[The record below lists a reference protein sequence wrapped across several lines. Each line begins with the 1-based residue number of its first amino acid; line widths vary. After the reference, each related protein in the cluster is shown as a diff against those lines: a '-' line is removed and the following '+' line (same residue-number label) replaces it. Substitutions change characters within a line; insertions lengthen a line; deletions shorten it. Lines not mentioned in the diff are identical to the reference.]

1 MKKMIE
7 KIFRWGLFCA
17 GIIMAIFAGY
27 MFYIDKIAAGAA
39 WLSVSVGFLCFS
51 TRGRNSSNYYDDDDG
66 ENNFRPD
73 RELHDI
79 AVLVADLAVMSLK
92 TSKPGKKEIEYW
104 ENSVNNLLKS
114 MRVSKLERDEII
126 DKFDAL
132 KGKTQ
137 LEEKGRAFFN
147 QLGIGN

>member
-1 MKKMIE
+1 MKEMIE

-51 TRGRNSSNYYDDDDG
+51 TRVRNSSNYYDDDDG
-66 ENNFRPD
+66 ENNFRSD
-73 RELHDI
+73 KELHDI

-92 TSKPGKKEIEYW
+92 ASKPGKKEIEYW
-104 ENSVNNLLKS
+104 ENRVNNLLKA

>member
-1 MKKMIE
+1 MKMIE

-51 TRGRNSSNYYDDDDG
+51 TRVRNSSNYYDDDDG
-66 ENNFRPD
+66 ENNFHSD
-73 RELHDI
+73 RELHDV

-104 ENSVNNLLKS
+104 ENRVNNLLKA

>member
-39 WLSVSVGFLCFS
+39 WLSVSVGFLCFA
-51 TRGRNSSNYYDDDDG
+51 TRVRNSSNYYDDDDG

-104 ENSVNNLLKS
+104 ENRVNNLLKAI
-114 MRVSKLERDEII
+114 RVSKSERDEII

>member
-7 KIFRWGLFCA
+7 KIFRWALFCA

-39 WLSVSVGFLCFS
+39 WLSVAVGFLCFS
-51 TRGRNSSNYYDDDDG
+51 TRVRNSSNYYDEDDG
-66 ENNFRPD
+66 ENNFRSD

-104 ENSVNNLLKS
+104 ENRVNNQLKAI
-114 MRVSKLERDEII
+114 RVPKSERDEII